1 MNYRL
6 KEVGER
12 IRQARKK
19 AGINQEKM
27 AEMLDISASYVS
39 DIENGKTN
47 IGLEIFMRIT
57 EVLQVSADW
66 LLMTDTPTVSI
77 IQNNEI
83 SSLISN
89 CSKAEIKAIKNIIK
103 ELNALTKTI
112 KSE

>member
-1 MNYRL
+1 MSNRL

-12 IRQARKK
+12 IRQARKT
-19 AGINQEKM
+19 AGINQEKL
-27 AEMLDISASYVS
+27 AELLDISTSYVS

-77 IQNNEI
+77 IHNNEI
-83 SSLISN
+83 SSLISS
-89 CSKAEIKAIKNIIK
+89 CSKEEIKAIKNIIK
-103 ELNALTKTI
+103 ELNTLTKSI
-112 KSE
+112 KKD